1 MRNQSVLPSLLA
13 VTGSA
18 LLLSAC
24 GGGGGDSNSS
34 SATPTPTQQVSGKA
48 IDGYL
53 VGATVCLDLNDNGV
67 CDSGEP
73 STTTQTDGSYSLPVS
88 GTVTGKKL
96 LLVVTSSTKDLSRPG
111 YTFPASFTL
120 STILSDTANQHVTPL
135 TSLVAAQMEA
145 GLSRAA
151 AQQNVATLVGGAV
164 DLNADY
170 IAGQDSATSALASKV
185 VDKITTFAANGKAD
199 PDTVRAVLNAITEK
213 GNVDQVTP
221 ADVTAHISQPVY
233 SRNVDAAAILKAGT
247 YSWYGLLNG
256 SGAQPVAVRE
266 LDTLSSAGYQNQ
278 QQKYVSPQWQAMVW
292 GEFSP
297 NAGEYELK
305 ADGSWTDFLSSQN
318 PEPAWTLQQVDGN
331 AITATHPLTGI
342 SARLELRAAKL
353 DGKPIA
359 AVMKGMLDSTLLGQ
373 IHGNFAVGSTGYAT
387 FIRRTLDLVSISDCN
402 PATHNNQPC
411 NVIGDPTQSYRAV
424 DQVFG
429 LDIPISANG
438 NLLRLNADGTAAIR
452 DANGQVLTSQVR
464 WSRLARNANVLV
476 LSIALNDAKAAQLNQ
491 LDDIQAGNQIA
502 IALRAGHLQLAL
514 VEPASIDRGGIAF
527 SSSTFDQFFT
537 ALKAVLGWS

>member
-1 MRNQSVLPSLLA
+1 MKKIFTIPALA
-13 VTGSA
+13 GSA

-24 GGGGGDSNSS
+24 GGGGGDSNASS
-34 SATPTPTQQVSGKA
+34 TTPTPTQQVSGKA

-67 CDSGEP
+67 CDPGEP
-73 STTTQTDGSYSLPVS
+73 STTTQADGSYSLPVS

-96 LLVVTSSTKDLSRPG
+96 LVVVTPSTKDLSRPG
-111 YTFPASFTL
+111 YTFPTSFTL

-151 AQQNVATLVGGAV
+151 AQQNVATLVGGSV
-164 DLNADY
+164 NLNADY
-170 IAGQDSATSALASKV
+170 IAGQDSASSALASKL
-185 VDKITTFAANGKAD
+185 VDKITTFATNGKTD
-199 PDTVRAVLNAITEK
+199 PDTVRAVLNAITAK

-221 ADVTAHISQPVY
+221 ADVTAQASLPVY

-256 SGAQPVAVRE
+256 GGAQLVAVRE
-266 LDTLSSAGYQNQ
+266 LDTLSNAGYQNQ

-305 ADGSWTDFLSSQN
+305 ADGSWTDFLSNQN
-318 PEPAWTLQQVDGN
+318 PEPIWTLQQVDGN
-331 AITATHPLTGI
+331 AITVTNPLTGI
-342 SARLELRAAKL
+342 SGRLELRAAKL

-359 AVMKGMLDSTLLGQ
+359 AVMKGQLDSTLQGQ
-373 IHGNFAVGSTGYAT
+373 IHGNFAVGSIGYAT
-387 FIRRTLDLVSISDCN
+387 FIRRNLDQVSITDCS
-402 PATHNNQPC
+402 PVTHNNQPC

-429 LDIPISANG
+429 LDIPVSNNG
-438 NLLRLNADGTAAIR
+438 NLLRLNADGTAAIH

-514 VEPASIDRGGIAF
+514 VESASIDRGGIAF
-527 SSSTFDQFFT
+527 SSSTFDQFFA
-537 ALKAVLGWS
+537 ALKTALGWS